1 MTLNQERVKMS
12 KVTYDLE
19 KVRAKKRLIGVV
31 AITLLIIVTV
41 LALVFRLNFIVWVLL
56 DLSIYGAANLL
67 LRRVGRAPSIA

>member
-1 MTLNQERVKMS
+1 MS
-12 KVTYDLE
+12 KVPYDLE

-31 AITLLIIVTV
+31 AITLLIIVTI
-41 LALVFRLNFIVWVLL
+41 LALVLRLNFIVWVLL